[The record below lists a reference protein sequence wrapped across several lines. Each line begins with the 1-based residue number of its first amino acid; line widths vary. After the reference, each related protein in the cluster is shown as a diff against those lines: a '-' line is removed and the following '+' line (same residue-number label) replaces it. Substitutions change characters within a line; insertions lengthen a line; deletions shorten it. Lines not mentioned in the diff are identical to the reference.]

1 MFWLELD
8 LDFVLEVTE
17 LVPSF
22 KMCLLGAYDRDIK
35 NAVVSKT
42 DMVSA
47 FMELAFWD
55 SFVIPREQILCKK
68 DDVTGT

>member
-1 MFWLELD
+1 M
-8 LDFVLEVTE
+8 DFVLEVTE

-47 FMELAFWD
+47 FMELAF
-55 SFVIPREQILCKK
+55 
-68 DDVTGT
+68 